1 VALQPPRPPLH
12 GLAAAPRYRERIESD
27 LLTNIL
33 PFWLKHAPEGKGGGF
48 VGILGPTLLPQPGS
62 ARGALLTSRILWTF
76 ASAFR
81 RYRNA
86 EYLRMADY
94 AYADLLN
101 CFHDSLHGGFF
112 WSVRADGSV
121 LHDRKQIY
129 GQAFAVYSLSEY
141 HAASGRSEP
150 LDLAV
155 DVYRLIENKA
165 RDQVHGGYFEARGRA
180 WEPIADMR
188 LSDGDMNVPKSQ
200 NTHLHV
206 MEAFATLLR
215 VWPDRDLQRSQAD
228 LLRVMLDRVLDA
240 STGHLG
246 LFFTDDWKPR
256 SDQISYGH
264 DIEAAW
270 LLTQA
275 AEGIGDEALLKRI
288 QTTAVQIAGVTLAE
302 GVDADGGLFNQG
314 SPTGLTDTNKDWWP
328 QAEAVIGFLNA
339 YQINRDERFLNAAY
353 RSWDFIEAHLID
365 RERGEWFRAVDRSGR
380 PVGDQNKISFWKCPY
395 HNGRTALEACARLAG
410 LAPSS

>member
-1 VALQPPRPPLH
+1 VALQPSPLPLN
-12 GLAAAPRYRERIESD
+12 GLAAATRYRERIESD

-33 PFWLKHAPEGKGGGF
+33 PFWLKYAPDPKHMGF
-48 VGILGPTLLPQPGS
+48 VGTLGPTLSPQPGS
-62 ARGALLTSRILWTF
+62 PRGALLTSRILWTF
-76 ASAFR
+76 AAAFR
-81 RYRNA
+81 RYRNPD
-86 EYLRMADY
+86 YLRLADF
-94 AYADLLN
+94 AYADLLHS
-101 CFHDSLHGGFF
+101 FHDRLHGGFY

-121 LHDRKQIY
+121 HHDRKQIY
-129 GQAFAVYSLSEY
+129 GQAFAIYSLSEY

-155 DVYRLIENKA
+155 DVYRLIETKA
-165 RDQVHGGYFEARGRA
+165 RDQVHGGYFEARGRT

-206 MEAFATLLR
+206 MEAFANLLR

-256 SDQISYGH
+256 SDRISYGH

-275 AEGIGDEALLKRI
+275 AEGVDDGALLKRI
-288 QTTAVQIAGVTLAE
+288 QTMAVHIAGVTLAE
-302 GVDADGGLFNQG
+302 GVDVDGGLFNQG
-314 SPTGLTDTNKDWWP
+314 SPTGLTDTGKDWWP

-339 YQINRDERFLNAAY
+339 YQISQDERFLNAAY

-365 RERGEWFRAVDRSGR
+365 RQHGEWFRSVNRSGQ
-380 PVGDQNKISFWKCPY
+380 PVGEQNKISFWKCPY
-395 HNGRTALEACARLAG
+395 HNGRTALEACARLAK